1 MVYVEVVSNLIGCYQ
16 IKKDMAD
23 DMEGEYYLRVVL
35 KKITLLKLESKGFE
49 FYLKKQQK
57 KAVRQLSERKSLVAR
72 RATRGQ
78 EVAPRNN
85 FWVFYL
91 IELRLCTMIEL
102 FIPKNRMIFVFRF

>member
-49 FYLKKQQK
+49 FYLKKQHK
-57 KAVRQLSERKSLVAR
+57 KAVRQLSERKNLVALCR
-72 RATRGQ
+72 RVLG
-78 EVAPRNN
+78 EVSSFNGWN
-85 FWVFYL
+85 
-91 IELRLCTMIEL
+91 ETMNKQRCL
-102 FIPKNRMIFVFRF
+102 